1 MGYSPWGHK
10 ESDTTEQLNTV
21 HIYIRKEEKCK
32 VNFLRF
38 NLVNLEK
45 EKQIKPK
52 LFPVLGSS
60 AV

>member
-10 ESDTTEQLNTV
+10 ESDTTEQLNTA
-21 HIYIRKEEKCK
+21 HIYVRKEKCK

-52 LFPVLGSS
+52 KS
-60 AV
+60 

>member
-52 LFPVLGSS
+52 IS
-60 AV
+60 

>member
-1 MGYSPWGHK
+1 MGYSPWAHK

-52 LFPVLGSS
+52 IS
-60 AV
+60 